1 VNKHPKNVKS
11 ITSLP
16 DKKGQS
22 KRDSETIDDLE
33 LVKRFKRG
41 NESAFTGIVNRYQR
55 RLLQTA
61 KVILNDEDDAMDIT
75 QEAFVKAYFNLKAF
89 REDSSLYTWLYRI
102 LYNLCISHL
111 RRKKIISFISFDHH
125 DEVMEF
131 HSDEPGPEKTYER
144 KELMQAV
151 TKAVDVLPLKQ
162 RTVFI
167 LKQVEGLTHGE
178 IAEIMGITEG
188 AVKASYF
195 HAIRKLQETLKNY
208 GEQYGMQ

>member
-11 ITSLP
+11 LISLP

-22 KRDSETIDDLE
+22 KRDIETIDDLE
-33 LVKRFKRG
+33 LVKRFKKG

-61 KVILNDEDDAMDIT
+61 KVILNDEDDALDIT
-75 QEAFVKAYFNLKAF
+75 QEAFVKAYFNLKSF

-162 RTVFI
+162 
-167 LKQVEGLTHGE
+167 EGLKHGE
-178 IAEIMGITEG
+178 IAEVMGITEG

-208 GEQYGMQ
+208 GEQYGLQ